1 MGKIAEKFG
10 KYVSDT
16 VPKNPKKIR
25 KLLGTAYSLNG
36 FYIKHFPDKTL
47 LPHQQYS
54 WAACN
59 DYMVQPFK
67 HPENSAL
74 VNIFMPCELFHAIG
88 MNFMFAEGLAGYLNG
103 THAEGVFIDAAEDY
117 GVPKTFCSYHK
128 AMIGAAL
135 TEVLPKLKL
144 VVNTTL
150 MCDANNLTFRAIAKE
165 WDVPHITI
173 DVPYGETDSNIKY
186 VADQLRDF
194 GKELEKIT
202 GRKIE
207 DSKLKEAMEHEK
219 RSMENLR
226 KFYEILPEKTL
237 INALTPEMF
246 KLFLSHVMMGSKEA
260 DRYFEMLVKD
270 TEAAPPRGNEIRLMW
285 GQVMPNW
292 QKPLRDIFNSS
303 DKYHLLASSMNF
315 DAIIDVDVDR
325 PYETMAKRLI
335 ANMGGMRGTDR
346 LKKILEMSKKLHA
359 DGVIYFNHWG
369 CKKTSGI
376 STLAKNMFE
385 KNGLPTLI
393 LDGDGCDRR
402 NVSDEQVK
410 TRVQAFLEILEA
422 AK

>member
-1 MGKIAEKFG
+1 MGKVIEKFG
-10 KYVSDT
+10 RYVSET
-16 VPKNPKKIR
+16 TPKNPKKIR

-36 FYIKHFPDKTL
+36 FYMKHFPDKTL

-54 WAACN
+54 SVACN

-103 THAEGVFIDAAEDY
+103 THAEGVFIDSAEEY

-135 TEVLPKLKL
+135 TGVLPRLKL
-144 VVNTTL
+144 IVNTTL
-150 MCDANNLTFRAIAKE
+150 MCDANNLTFREIAKY
-165 WDVPHITI
+165 WDVPHFTI
-173 DVPYGETDSNIKY
+173 DVPYGVTDSNVRY
-186 VADQLRDF
+186 VADQLKDF
-194 GKELEKIT
+194 SVELERIS

-207 DSKLKEAMEHEK
+207 DSKLREVMEREK
-219 RSMENLR
+219 RSMDNLR
-226 KFYEILPEKTL
+226 KFYEILPEKAL

-246 KLFLSHVMMGSKEA
+246 KLFLSHVLMGTKEA

-270 TEAAPPRGNEIRLMW
+270 KESAPDRGNELRIMW

-292 QKPLRDIFNSS
+292 QEPMSDIFNSS
-303 DKYHLLASSMNF
+303 EKYQILASSMNF
-315 DAIIDVDVDR
+315 DAIIDVDVDK
-325 PYETMAKRLI
+325 PYETMAKRLL
-335 ANMGGMRGTDR
+335 ANIGGMRGGDR
-346 LKKILEMSKKLHA
+346 INEILKMSQRLHA

-369 CKKTSGI
+369 CKKTAGI
-376 STLAKNMFE
+376 SALAKNTFE
-385 KNGLPTLI
+385 KNGIPTLI